1 MTSKSLRTACA
12 AAVLAALGAASLASR
27 AESFASSASSAGS
40 ASSGSLSD
48 SVRGSSRSSTSD
60 DKVADGDY
68 RVVVIAA
75 LADRPGMLRL
85 QLLPRDAASGDTS
98 GALQLDL
105 PGRALGEH
113 GMAAGDIVQVQNRA
127 YGLEFARAA
136 TREPF
141 FLALKDDWRGE
152 LDPRPV
158 AL

>member
-1 MTSKSLRTACA
+1 MKPISLRTACA
-12 AAVLAALGAASLASR
+12 AAVFAVLGAANLASR

-48 SVRGSSRSSTSD
+48 SVRGSSRSSSGD

-68 RVVVIAA
+68 RVVEVAA

-85 QLLPRDAASGDTS
+85 QLLPRDAAPGDTS

-105 PGRALGEH
+105 PGRALGER
-113 GMAAGDIVQVQNRA
+113 GMAAGEFVQVQNRA